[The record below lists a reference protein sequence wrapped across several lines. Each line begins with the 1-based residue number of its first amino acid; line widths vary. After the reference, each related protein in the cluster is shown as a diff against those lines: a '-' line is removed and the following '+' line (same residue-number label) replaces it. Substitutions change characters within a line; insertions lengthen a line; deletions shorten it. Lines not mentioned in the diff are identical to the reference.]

1 MEEAKRDKALKQVV
15 EFSFWEKAQEVSRME
30 KKAITVE
37 KSRDI
42 ANYKVSVLGGK
53 LEESDT
59 KLAQALIVI
68 SARDR
73 GLQAMRL
80 NLEQAKQKYYV
91 SFDDTECSNRVVIF
105 EAWWKGFLY
114 GWMAAVDAIN
124 LPSSSPF
131 RDLNQVPLP
140 EIPPMKVHVA
150 EHPAVEEEDSP
161 SMRKLMEHIESHTK
175 VIDLDNLIPPNA
187 PEGTEIAKNLPSPD
201 ASVLVETPPPPPIS
215 GQEPPT

>member
-68 SARDR
+68 SARI
-73 GLQAMRL
+73 G
-80 NLEQAKQKYYV
+80 
-91 SFDDTECSNRVVIF
+91 
-105 EAWWKGFLY
+105 
-114 GWMAAVDAIN
+114 
-124 LPSSSPF
+124 
-131 RDLNQVPLP
+131 
-140 EIPPMKVHVA
+140 
-150 EHPAVEEEDSP
+150 DS
-161 SMRKLMEHIESHTK
+161 RR
-175 VIDLDNLIPPNA
+175 
-187 PEGTEIAKNLPSPD
+187 
-201 ASVLVETPPPPPIS
+201 
-215 GQEPPT
+215 